1 MGTLDEQI
9 PLELGDRSEDF
20 GEARALGGW
29 NAAGDRFGYRVAWL
43 DGKAPGASF
52 EELVIGRLV
61 GGGNAGVK
69 ERAGHDLLGK

>member
-1 MGTLDEQI
+1 M
-9 PLELGDRSEDF
+9 
-20 GEARALGGW
+20 
-29 NAAGDRFGYRVAWL
+29 AWL